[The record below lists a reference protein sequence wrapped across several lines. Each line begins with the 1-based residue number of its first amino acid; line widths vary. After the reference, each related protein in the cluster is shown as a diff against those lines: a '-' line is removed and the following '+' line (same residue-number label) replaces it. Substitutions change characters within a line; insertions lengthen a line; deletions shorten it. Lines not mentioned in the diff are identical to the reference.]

1 MERIPIYLESDDEIT
16 SVVDKLKNAEGNS
29 LDLVIPKEAIMLQS
43 VINLKLLKRQAESLG
58 KEITIVTTDKVGQ
71 KLASQIGIPVVAKE
85 GQEPKEVNMSE
96 IEKPTFSEND
106 IEVKPVPNVAAAG
119 AVAGIEGEAATDVV
133 EPTKEVV
140 EDLAEPK
147 AIKKK
152 GWFRLHKKGLW
163 IAAGFGALALAVLAY
178 IFVPLAN
185 ITIRLAAE
193 NKTLDLTFVADKATT
208 EVNTSEN
215 KIPAREVVQEL
226 EKEETYPATGKK
238 DIGEKATGT
247 ITIVNHEYSTDAFS
261 ITAGTRVL
269 TASGLVYRTKVNV
282 SVPAYTKIGGVITN
296 GTAQVGVTADASGE
310 KYNVDGGAMTIPAL
324 LTTGVT
330 SADIYATGGTFSGG
344 TTKQVTY
351 ITAADIAA
359 AEEKLAATVDTELK
373 AKLNEALEDNET
385 LLEGA
390 FAIEKQAP
398 TPSSPVNTEVSE
410 FKLNIKSKIT
420 ALVFKQED
428 LLRLAED
435 VLAQEIGSTK
445 EIVEKDSLV
454 SEAKMQK
461 IDVKAGTLEATL
473 AGEAYIA
480 SKINHDD
487 LRNYINGDPQAVA
500 EEYIN
505 SMEGVDEV
513 QIRFFPSFY
522 NRIPRI
528 NSHIY
533 IKTEINKTQVS
544 EE

>member
-1 MERIPIYLESDDEIT
+1 MDRVPIYLESDDEIT

-43 VINLKLLKRQAESLG
+43 VINLKLLKRQAEALG

-96 IEKPTFSEND
+96 IEKPTFSEDD
-106 IEVKPVPNVAAAG
+106 IEVKNTEDVEPV
-119 AVAGIEGEAATDVV
+119 ESEAPSDVV

-140 EDLAEPK
+140 TPSNESK
-147 AIKKK
+147 ATPKKK

-163 IAAGFGALALAVLAY
+163 IAAGFGVLALAVLAY

-215 KIPAREVVQEL
+215 KIPAREVIQEL

-238 DIGEKATGT
+238 DVGERATGT
-247 ITIVNHEYSTDAFS
+247 ATIYNNGYDSDPITI
-261 ITAGTRVL
+261 IAGTRMV
-269 TASGLVYRTKVNV
+269 TASGLVYKTNTNV
-282 SVPAYTKIGGVITN
+282 TLPGSYLDGGSIVVTSIDVAITAEKAGENYNIAAATDLSVPALNTSKIYGKSK
-296 GTAQVGVTADASGE
+296 TA
-310 KYNVDGGAMTIPAL
+310 
-324 LTTGVT
+324 LT
-330 SADIYATGGTFSGG
+330 GG

-359 AEEKLAATVDTELK
+359 AEEKLAATVDAELK
-373 AKLNEALEDNET
+373 TKLNEALEDNET

-390 FAIEKQAP
+390 FAIEKEAP

-410 FKLNIKSKIT
+410 FKLKIKSKIT

-435 VLAQEIGSTK
+435 ILAQEIGSTK

-487 LRNYINGDPQAVA
+487 LRNYINGDPQAIA

-505 SMEGVDEV
+505 SIEGVDEV

-533 IKTEINKTQVS
+533 IKTEINKTQS
-544 EE
+544 E